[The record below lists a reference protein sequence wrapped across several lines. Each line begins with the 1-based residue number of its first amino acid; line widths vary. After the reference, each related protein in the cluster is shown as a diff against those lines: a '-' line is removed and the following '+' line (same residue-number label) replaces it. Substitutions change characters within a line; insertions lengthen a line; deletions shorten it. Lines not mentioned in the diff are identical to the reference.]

1 MRRRELLFSL
11 GGAMMTARALR
22 AQQKAMPVI
31 GFLSS
36 QSRQFDDTLGV
47 LVAFRQ
53 GLNEA
58 GYVEG
63 RNVAIEYRWG
73 EGNYDR
79 LPVLAA
85 ELVRREVTAI
95 VAGGTPAEWL
105 PKLRPQQSL
114 SSSISGST
122 QSSSVSSRASTGPAE
137 MRQA

>member
-1 MRRRELLFSL
+1 MALV
-11 GGAMMTARALR
+11 GAAAASPLAAG
-22 AQQKAMPVI
+22 AQQPMPVI

-73 EGNYDR
+73 EGITIDCR
-79 LPVLAA
+79 SLRQSWFV
-85 ELVRREVTAI
+85 VR
-95 VAGGTPAEWL
+95 
-105 PKLRPQQSL
+105 
-114 SSSISGST
+114 
-122 QSSSVSSRASTGPAE
+122 
-137 MRQA
+137 